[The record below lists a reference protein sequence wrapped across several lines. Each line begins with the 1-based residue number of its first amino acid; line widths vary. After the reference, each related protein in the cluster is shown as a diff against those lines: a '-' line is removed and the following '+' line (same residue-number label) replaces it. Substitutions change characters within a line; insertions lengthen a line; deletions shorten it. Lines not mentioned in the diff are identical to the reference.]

1 MINIGEMLTKS
12 LLAYDEQRDRS
23 QQVEVGPSSILGCR
37 RRVWHDLMQTPKTNQ
52 NTEHLA
58 AILGTFIHSG
68 IEKSIRREDPF
79 GDNFLIELEVAHEG
93 LKGHVDLFI
102 RNQGLVVDWKTT
114 KNKSLRYFPSD
125 QQKMQVQI
133 YGYLLAQ
140 NGYEVKQVALCAI
153 PRDGEMADIKTYI
166 EDYNPEVALAGIAW
180 LNEIKDLVK
189 NGEVPPAPT
198 ERLYFCT
205 RYCSYYDPSGEVGC
219 PGMTK

>member
-1 MINIGEMLTKS
+1 MTNITEMLTKS
-12 LLAYDEQRDRS
+12 LLAYDGQRDRS
-23 QQVEVGPSSILGCR
+23 QQVEVGPSSIYGCR
-37 RRVWHDLMQTPKTNQ
+37 RRVWHDLMQTPKTNA

-58 AILGTFIHSG
+58 AILGTFIHAG

-79 GDNFLIELEVAHEG
+79 GDNFMIELEVAHED
-93 LKGHVDLFI
+93 LKGHVDLYI
-102 RNQGLVVDWKTT
+102 KDQGLVVDWKTT

-153 PRDGEMADIKTYI
+153 PRDGGMHDIKTHI
-166 EDYNPEVALAGIAW
+166 EDYNPEIALQGIAW
-180 LNEIKDLVK
+180 LNQIKDMVK

-198 ERLYFCT
+198 ERSYFCT
-205 RYCSYYDPSGEVGC
+205 RYCTYYDPTGEVGC
-219 PGMTK
+219 PSTNR